1 MATIGTFTKTDSGY
15 NGDIRTL
22 TFKAKVALTPV
33 ETGGENAPD
42 FRVMAGA
49 AEIGA
54 AWNRTSKGGNSYISV
69 KLDDPSFPAP
79 VYANLVDR
87 NGKPTLIWAR

>member
-1 MATIGTFTKTDSGY
+1 MRPPCPFSHPFIGSRPPSRAGAFFVASHVWGSATWPNVHVRD
-15 NGDIRTL
+15 
-22 TFKAKVALTPV
+22 AV
-33 ETGGENAPD
+33 
-42 FRVMAGA
+42 A

-79 VYANLVDR
+79 VYANLIDR

>member
-1 MATIGTFTKTDSGY
+1 
-15 NGDIRTL
+15 
-22 TFKAKVALTPV
+22 
-33 ETGGENAPD
+33 
-42 FRVMAGA
+42 MAGT